1 MKTNM
6 LQEVDLLN
14 GIRKL
19 LSHNNIISISG
30 ESGTGKTT
38 LSLYLVGN
46 FLTYGK
52 SFTDSC
58 IWIQAG
64 EIFPNKRL
72 LQIFEGNS
80 EELEYIQNNIFIKP
94 VKMPIRPIMSF
105 GEQKIIIENLIN
117 PSTFLPPSLKYIV
130 IDNISHHLRYKL
142 QHTTDNYRLLDRFYD
157 EQLFPLILFCKR
169 EHIHLVL
176 IHEVTFSPKLDRV
189 RPFFYKLYDRIDKID
204 IVLHKVFNSDK
215 KTMEI
220 SHNQFQWNFQ
230 YMLAHSGIEIL

>member
-1 MKTNM
+1 M
-6 LQEVDLLN
+6 LQEVDLIN

-46 FLTYGK
+46 LLAYDK

-58 IWIQAG
+58 IWIQAS
-64 EIFPNKRL
+64 EIFPKKRL
-72 LQIFEGNS
+72 TQIFECN
-80 EELEYIQNNIFIKP
+80 LEKLKYIQNNIFVQPAQKPIK
-94 VKMPIRPIMSF
+94 SF
-105 GEQKIIIENLIN
+105 EEQKTIIETIIN
-117 PSTFLPPSLKYIV
+117 PSTILPPSLKYIV

-142 QHTTDNYRLLDRFYD
+142 QHTTNWISLLDRFYD

-169 EHIHLVL
+169 EHIHLIL
-176 IHEVTFSPKLDRV
+176 IHEVTYSPKLDRT

-220 SHNQFQWNFQ
+220 SHNHFHWTIQ
-230 YMLAHSGIEIL
+230 YIIEHKGISIS